1 MKVCQVC
8 AVDFTLDKFLLPL
21 VDGMSLAGWKVTSV
35 CSDGPAIASVRQR
48 GYSVETLPIPR
59 SLNPLRYPLPIW
71 QLYKLFRRE
80 RFDIVHTHTPVA
92 ALLARIAARL
102 AGIPL
107 VVYTAHGFYFHDEMP
122 RWKRRI
128 FVTVEKLG
136 GSLTDLLFTQSAEDA
151 LAAVREGIMPAEHV
165 LAIGN
170 GVDAARFDPSML
182 PSREEIRSSLG
193 IPPDAFVV
201 GMVGRL
207 VAEKGVSEYL
217 RAALLL
223 AARYPNVFFLLTG
236 ERLASDHA
244 DPVDAAL
251 DSAQAALGSRLKLTG
266 MRSDI
271 PALMRAMDVFCLPSY
286 REGMPRTIIEAMM
299 SGLPVVATNIRGSR
313 EEVVEGETGLLVKTR
328 DADAL
333 AHALASLVDDPAKMQ
348 RMGAAG
354 RARALTCYDESSV
367 VALQLA
373 KIREYAVQRGLAP
386 KNCSSAT
393 DLHGCS
399 QTNNTL

>member
-1 MKVCQVC
+1 M
-8 AVDFTLDKFLLPL
+8 
-21 VDGMSLAGWKVTSV
+21 
-35 CSDGPAIASVRQR
+35 
-48 GYSVETLPIPR
+48 
-59 SLNPLRYPLPIW
+59 
-71 QLYKLFRRE
+71 
-80 RFDIVHTHTPVA
+80 
-92 ALLARIAARL
+92 
-102 AGIPL
+102 
-107 VVYTAHGFYFHDEMP
+107 
-122 RWKRRI
+122 
-128 FVTVEKLG
+128 
-136 GSLTDLLFTQSAEDA
+136 
-151 LAAVREGIMPAEHV
+151 

-299 SGLPVVATNIRGSR
+299 SGLPVVATNIRGCVS
-313 EEVVEGETGLLVKTR
+313 
-328 DADAL
+328 
-333 AHALASLVDDPAKMQ
+333 
-348 RMGAAG
+348 
-354 RARALTCYDESSV
+354 
-367 VALQLA
+367 
-373 KIREYAVQRGLAP
+373 
-386 KNCSSAT
+386 
-393 DLHGCS
+393 
-399 QTNNTL
+399 